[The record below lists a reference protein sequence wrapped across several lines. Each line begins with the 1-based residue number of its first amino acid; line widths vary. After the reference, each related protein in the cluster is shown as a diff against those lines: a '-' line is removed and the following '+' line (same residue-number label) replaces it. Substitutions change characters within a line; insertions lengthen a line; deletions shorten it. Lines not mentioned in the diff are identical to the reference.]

1 MNCRRILMPLLMVLA
16 LGQALA
22 QEQPDLDRLD
32 EKFRAHLKTR
42 MAGWTYKRGEPIE
55 GSKGVLIQNWFYPN
69 RGVRIAVTEMKSVE
83 AARQALQL
91 IVRDANGKPLQGL
104 GDEAYIWGFE
114 GSDLEVR
121 RGRYVFDLNAGADV
135 ERDPDARTLT
145 PAQKHTRQLAE
156 VKRIIREFAKH
167 AVDAT
172 DLP

>member
-1 MNCRRILMPLLMVLA
+1 MNCRLILLPLLMVLA

-42 MAGWTYKRGEPIE
+42 MPGWTYKRGQPIE
-55 GSKGVLIQNWFYPN
+55 GSKGVLIQNWYYPN
-69 RGVRIAVTEMKSVE
+69 RGVRIAVSSAKSAEEARDEMQRFMREVKG
-83 AARQALQL
+83 Q
-91 IVRDANGKPLQGL
+91 PLQGF
-104 GDEAYIWGFE
+104 GDDAFVWGFE

-121 RGRYVFDLNAGADV
+121 RGRFIIDLNAGADV
-135 ERDPDARTLT
+135 ASDPDARTLT
-145 PAQKHTRQLAE
+145 RAQQHTRQQAE

>member
-1 MNCRRILMPLLMVLA
+1 MNCKRVLMPLLMVMA

-42 MAGWTYKRGEPIE
+42 MVGWTYKRGEPIE

-83 AARQALQL
+83 AARQAMQL
-91 IVRDANGKPLQGL
+91 IVRDANGKPLQGF

-135 ERDPDARTLT
+135 ERDADARMLT
-145 PAQKHTRQLAE
+145 PAQKHTRRQAE

-167 AVDAT
+167 LVDAI
-172 DLP
+172 DIP